1 MIQRTQWPKKP
12 IHNGSMMD
20 SAGYLR
26 EKNYLALIFWPG
38 RTGPTS
44 LWLVT
49 DVDASTIKHIVV
61 EGAGR
66 LWR

>member
-1 MIQRTQWPKKP
+1 
-12 IHNGSMMD
+12 MD